1 MLNHI
6 GIGLLLMAWMQ
17 PLHFLPW
24 MSWHSEVLAFIA
36 VLFMSAGV
44 LAQIFNTRN
53 PALTV
58 PRAVFPLLLLFA
70 IAVVQVGS
78 ERISFVGDGVVI
90 SIYLALCLFGLFVGA
105 HTRSLYSLALALL
118 VGAICSVLIE
128 LVQAFDVWESVTWI
142 SRPLGVRRPGG
153 NLGQP
158 NQLATLLLM
167 GVASLT
173 YLFESRRISAMFAG
187 MLTVLLLC
195 GLAITESRTGV
206 LSLLVMGT
214 WWLISR
220 KSLALRTSF
229 AVVIF
234 AICGFAILL
243 LAWPPFIGFVR
254 AGGWVEEAIVAR
266 VDGSVGLR
274 AVVWPQ
280 LLAAAL
286 QRPWFGWGLREVSEA
301 HNAVLDA
308 YSVGEPFSYAHN
320 IVLDF
325 AIGIGLP
332 LTVLLFT
339 VVTVWGVLRVRA
351 VRSLLP
357 WYCIA
362 MALPFATHSML
373 EYPFAYAYFLL
384 PVMLAIGVL
393 ERELAIGQV
402 FRVSRWVAI
411 ALLSITTAVMAWTV
425 WDYVRVEEDFRIV
438 RFEARN
444 VGKTPAD
451 YGRPNIVLLTQ
462 MSAMLE
468 ASRIVPER
476 DMAPERIEL
485 SRKAAMRFP
494 WTATQ
499 NRYALSLA
507 LNGNPDEARRQIKVM
522 RAMHGEGTHRGI
534 MRNWQELADA
544 KYPELNEFI
553 EP

>member
-1 MLNHI
+1 
-6 GIGLLLMAWMQ
+6 
-17 PLHFLPW
+17 
-24 MSWHSEVLAFIA
+24 
-36 VLFMSAGV
+36 
-44 LAQIFNTRN
+44 
-53 PALTV
+53 
-58 PRAVFPLLLLFA
+58 
-70 IAVVQVGS
+70 
-78 ERISFVGDGVVI
+78 
-90 SIYLALCLFGLFVGA
+90 
-105 HTRSLYSLALALL
+105 
-118 VGAICSVLIE
+118 
-128 LVQAFDVWESVTWI
+128 
-142 SRPLGVRRPGG
+142 
-153 NLGQP
+153 
-158 NQLATLLLM
+158 
-167 GVASLT
+167 
-173 YLFESRRISAMFAG
+173 
-187 MLTVLLLC
+187 
-195 GLAITESRTGV
+195 
-206 LSLLVMGT
+206 
-214 WWLISR
+214 
-220 KSLALRTSF
+220 
-229 AVVIF
+229 
-234 AICGFAILL
+234 
-243 LAWPPFIGFVR
+243 
-254 AGGWVEEAIVAR
+254 
-266 VDGSVGLR
+266 
-274 AVVWPQ
+274 VWPQ

-425 WDYVRVEEDFRIV
+425 WDYVRVGEDFRIV

>member
-1 MLNHI
+1 
-6 GIGLLLMAWMQ
+6 
-17 PLHFLPW
+17 
-24 MSWHSEVLAFIA
+24 
-36 VLFMSAGV
+36 
-44 LAQIFNTRN
+44 
-53 PALTV
+53 
-58 PRAVFPLLLLFA
+58 
-70 IAVVQVGS
+70 
-78 ERISFVGDGVVI
+78 
-90 SIYLALCLFGLFVGA
+90 
-105 HTRSLYSLALALL
+105 
-118 VGAICSVLIE
+118 
-128 LVQAFDVWESVTWI
+128 
-142 SRPLGVRRPGG
+142 
-153 NLGQP
+153 
-158 NQLATLLLM
+158 
-167 GVASLT
+167 
-173 YLFESRRISAMFAG
+173 
-187 MLTVLLLC
+187 
-195 GLAITESRTGV
+195 
-206 LSLLVMGT
+206 
-214 WWLISR
+214 
-220 KSLALRTSF
+220 
-229 AVVIF
+229 
-234 AICGFAILL
+234 
-243 LAWPPFIGFVR
+243 
-254 AGGWVEEAIVAR
+254 
-266 VDGSVGLR
+266 
-274 AVVWPQ
+274 
-280 LLAAAL
+280 
-286 QRPWFGWGLREVSEA
+286 
-301 HNAVLDA
+301 
-308 YSVGEPFSYAHN
+308 
-320 IVLDF
+320 
-325 AIGIGLP
+325 
-332 LTVLLFT
+332 
-339 VVTVWGVLRVRA
+339 
-351 VRSLLP
+351 
-357 WYCIA
+357 
-362 MALPFATHSML
+362 ML